1 MLKSSLGQITSEDRE
16 HKDDYQTD
24 VIKNTKNL
32 YNSRQKIL
40 IYLMTVQKLD
50 LKLFIN
56 QNKMKQ

>member
-16 HKDDYQTD
+16 HKDDYQRD
-24 VIKNTKNL
+24 AIKNTKNL

-50 LKLFIN
+50 LGLFIN